1 VVDVAYRAS
10 RFLHVESCGQ
20 CQPCKGGTANITVAV
35 EQLTVDGAMSDRA
48 ERALERA
55 LRTVTDGSRC
65 FLPQQERAVITSVF
79 ERFPDD
85 VAERAGGAPGD
96 PEVFFPK
103 IVDLDADGTLVL
115 DQRHL
120 LKQPDWT
127 YAETPVRLGPTAVRD

>member
-1 VVDVAYRAS
+1 
-10 RFLHVESCGQ
+10 
-20 CQPCKGGTANITVAV
+20 
-35 EQLTVDGAMSDRA
+35 MSDRA

-79 ERFPDD
+79 ERFADD
-85 VAERAGGAPGD
+85 VAERAGGAVGD
-96 PEVFFPK
+96 PDVCFPK
-103 IVDLDADGTLVL
+103 IADLDADGTLVL
-115 DQRHL
+115 DERHL